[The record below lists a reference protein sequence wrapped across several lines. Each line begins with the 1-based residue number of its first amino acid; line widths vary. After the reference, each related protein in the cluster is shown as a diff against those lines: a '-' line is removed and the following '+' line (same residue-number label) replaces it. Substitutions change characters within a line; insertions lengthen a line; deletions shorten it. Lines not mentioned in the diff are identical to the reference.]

1 MRSSKCLYN
10 TLHNSLP
17 PFFKITDFFLF
28 GILAFI
34 WIDILKIK
42 RGNALSSIFALGGAG
57 TLALTLALQDLA
69 KRMINGLAIT
79 SSDVFNVG
87 DKIILGDGE

>member
-1 MRSSKCLYN
+1 
-10 TLHNSLP
+10 
-17 PFFKITDFFLF
+17 LF
-28 GILAFI
+28 AVLAFL
-34 WIDILKIK
+34 WIDILQIK

-69 KRMINGLAIT
+69 KRLINGLAIST
-79 SSDVFNVG
+79 SDAFDIG